1 METFEV
7 LKITNVGNADG
18 KYKWDTTSKAFLI
31 HPSSG
36 IVPSGG
42 SVETVITY
50 RPTAIV
56 GGKENQAGKKKE
68 EGRNKSFL
76 FFISFCK
83 RSECV

>member
-36 IVPSGG
+36 VVPSGG

-50 RPTAIV
+50 RPTAVV
-56 GGKENQAGKKKE
+56 GGKENQAG
-68 EGRNKSFL
+68 GLR
-76 FFISFCK
+76 
-83 RSECV
+83 

>member
-1 METFEV
+1 
-7 LKITNVGNADG
+7 
-18 KYKWDTTSKAFLI
+18 
-31 HPSSG
+31 
-36 IVPSGG
+36 
-42 SVETVITY
+42 VETVITY

-76 FFISFCK
+76 FFFSFCK